1 MDKKA
6 FFLIGQEEIV
16 RCSPFPRRD
25 DRSHSNRKKREKV
38 ESNLIQPNPTQPNP
52 LDLARD

>member
-38 ESNLIQPNPTQPNP
+38 ESNPTFLETEKLNPT
-52 LDLARD
+52 